1 MIVRIIPEL
10 RKRTEAQIE
19 ELHEMFNKELGDLK
33 SKPTKMN
40 NTISEMKSTLE
51 GINSRITETEE

>member
-40 NTISEMKSTLE
+40 NTISEVKSTLE